1 VGYSIAYF
9 TLKQTQIAKRMTV
22 KSTREQQIQQS
33 WEANAD
39 AWTRAIDQNQIESRR
54 AATDEAILQAVLRCR
69 PRRVLDVGCGEGWL
83 ARALANRG
91 VQVVGV
97 DGSPALVD
105 RACEKGNGCFRAI
118 GYDEIIADPAILG
131 QSYDGIVCNF
141 SLLGEEIGDLLR
153 SLRQAIV
160 SDGHLLIQTVHPF
173 TACQQQPYVDGWKTE
188 TFDNFGGDFREP
200 MPWYFRTVSSWF
212 QQVSKAGWRFC
223 ECEEPTHP
231 QTQIPLSLLLICQSP
246 GN

>member
-1 VGYSIAYF
+1 MKF
-9 TLKQTQIAKRMTV
+9 DRP
-22 KSTREQQIQQS
+22 EQQIQQS

-39 AWTRAIDQNQIESRR
+39 AWIEAIQYNKMESRR
-54 AATDEAILQAVLRCR
+54 AATDEAILQAVLRYK

-83 ARALANRG
+83 TRALANRCIE
-91 VQVVGV
+91 VVGV
-97 DGSPALVD
+97 DGCRALVD
-105 RACEKGNGCFRAI
+105 RAREKGGGCFRAI

-153 SLRQAIV
+153 SLRKAIV

-173 TACQQQPYVDGWKTE
+173 TAGQEQPYVDGWKTE
-188 TFDNFGGDFREP
+188 TFDNFGGAFREP

-212 QQVSKAGWRFC
+212 QQVSKAGWRVC

-231 QTQIPLSLLLICQSP
+231 QTQIPLSLLLICLSP
-246 GN
+246 GD

>member
-1 VGYSIAYF
+1 MKF
-9 TLKQTQIAKRMTV
+9 DRP
-22 KSTREQQIQQS
+22 EQQIQQS

-39 AWTRAIDQNQIESRR
+39 AWIEAIQYNKIESRR
-54 AATDEAILQAVLRCR
+54 AATDEAILQAVLRYK

-83 ARALANRG
+83 TRALANRCIE
-91 VQVVGV
+91 VVGV
-97 DGSPALVD
+97 DGCRALVD
-105 RACEKGNGCFRAI
+105 RAREKGGGCFRAI
-118 GYDEIIADPAILG
+118 GYDEIITDPAILG

-153 SLRQAIV
+153 SLRKAIV

-173 TACQQQPYVDGWKTE
+173 TAGQEQPYVDGWKTE
-188 TFDNFGGDFREP
+188 TFDNFGGAFREP

-212 QQVSKAGWRFC
+212 QQVSKAGWRVC

-231 QTQIPLSLLLICQSP
+231 QTQIPLSP
-246 GN
+246 GD

>member
-1 VGYSIAYF
+1 MKF
-9 TLKQTQIAKRMTV
+9 DRP
-22 KSTREQQIQQS
+22 EQQIQQS

-39 AWTRAIDQNQIESRR
+39 AWIEAIQYNKIESRR
-54 AATDEAILQAVLRCR
+54 AATDEAILQAVLRYK

-83 ARALANRG
+83 TRALANRCIE
-91 VQVVGV
+91 VVGV
-97 DGSPALVD
+97 DGCRALVD
-105 RACEKGNGCFRAI
+105 RAREKGGGCFRAI
-118 GYDEIIADPAILG
+118 GYDEIITDPAILG

-173 TACQQQPYVDGWKTE
+173 TACQQQSYIDGWKTE

-212 QQVSKAGWRFC
+212 QQVSEAG
-223 ECEEPTHP
+223 
-231 QTQIPLSLLLICQSP
+231 
-246 GN
+246 

>member
-1 VGYSIAYF
+1 MKF
-9 TLKQTQIAKRMTV
+9 DRP
-22 KSTREQQIQQS
+22 EQQIQQS

-39 AWTRAIDQNQIESRR
+39 AWIQAIEYNKIESRQI
-54 AATDEAILQAVLRCR
+54 ATDDAILQAVLGYG

-83 ARALANRG
+83 TRALASRG
-91 VQVVGV
+91 VEVVGV
-97 DGSPALVD
+97 DGCAALVD
-105 RACEKGNGCFRAI
+105 RAGGRGGGCFRAI

-131 QSYDGIVCNF
+131 QPYDGIVCNF

-153 SLRQAIV
+153 SLRKAIV

-173 TACQQQPYVDGWKTE
+173 TACQEQPYIDGWKTE
-188 TFDNFGGDFREP
+188 TFDKFGGAFREP

-212 QQVSKAGWRFC
+212 QQVSESGWRVC
-223 ECEEPTHP
+223 EFEEPIHP
-231 QTQIPLSLLLICQSP
+231 QTQISLSMLLICQSP